1 MKERVLSGMQPSGY
15 LHLGNFA
22 GALKNWVRLQDIYEC
37 FYCIVDWHALTS
49 NYAAPAPIAD
59 YKQDMLLNFIAAG
72 LDPNKCTI
80 FLQSEVKQHA
90 ELHLLLSMI
99 TPLGWLERV
108 PTYKEKQTEIKDKDL
123 NTYGFLGYPV
133 LQAAD
138 ILVYR
143 ARHIP
148 VGVDQIPHL
157 ELTREIAR
165 RFEFLYGQG
174 ILVEPEGLLTE
185 SPKVVGLDG
194 RKMSKSYDNAIYL
207 SDTPEIIE
215 KKIKT
220 MMTDPARKR
229 KTDTGDPELSPV
241 FALHK
246 IFSSSEE
253 IGRVAAACKTAE
265 IGCIDCKA
273 ILIKNVLKVLQP
285 LWKRREGL
293 AKSPSVLKDIL
304 NEGNKR
310 AATEAEKTM
319 EIIRKAMKLS
329 KITKAEIDINH
340 AFMTLKELLIKHY
353 HDEGKVKAEAAAEA
367 EKTMGIIRKAMK
379 IS

>member
-22 GALKNWVRLQDIYEC
+22 GALKNWVRLQDIYDC
-37 FYCIVDWHALTS
+37 FYCVVDWHALTS
-49 NYAAPAPIAD
+49 NYAAPEPIAK
-59 YKQDMLLNFIAAG
+59 YKHDMLINFIAAG

-80 FLQSEVKQHA
+80 FLQSAVKQHA

-138 ILVYR
+138 ILIYK
-143 ARHIP
+143 ARHVP
-148 VGVDQIPHL
+148 VGVDQVPHL

-165 RFEFLYGQG
+165 RFEFLYGKG
-174 ILVEPEGLLTE
+174 ILIEPEPLLTE

-207 SDTPEIIE
+207 SDTPEQID
-215 KKIKT
+215 KKIRQ

-229 KTDTGDPELSPV
+229 KTDKGDPELSPV
-241 FALHK
+241 YALHK
-246 IFSSSEE
+246 IFSSPDEMAH
-253 IGRVAAACKTAE
+253 VAAACKTAE
-265 IGCIDCKA
+265 IGCIDCKR
-273 ILIKNVLKVLQP
+273 ILIKNISKELEP
-285 LWKRREGL
+285 LWSKREELTG
-293 AKSPSVLKDIL
+293 SPSMLKDIL
-304 NEGNKR
+304 NAGNKR
-310 AATEAEKTM
+310 
-319 EIIRKAMKLS
+319 
-329 KITKAEIDINH
+329 
-340 AFMTLKELLIKHY
+340 
-353 HDEGKVKAEAAAEA
+353 AAAEA
-367 EKTMGIIRKAMK
+367 EKTMELIREAMK
-379 IS
+379 LS